1 MSFFANS
8 DFNSLGSKHSRWT
21 TTFPAL
27 FFPLLL
33 CCRLLATEDFGL
45 DNVHV
50 TNSEKNGSPT
60 IRRNINTLATIRRIV
75 FSRTSSTFGLISL
88 LLTKFLLNS
97 FDLMVGET
105 SQLLSIPAWP
115 QISGWPFSFWAEGS
129 YSSFSFVS
137 ASTSLS
143 STSAASSSPL

>member
-1 MSFFANS
+1 MGGGGKKNFKLQFFANS

-27 FFPLLL
+27 FFI
-33 CCRLLATEDFGL
+33 CCSCVADCLPRKTLGWTI
-45 DNVHV
+45 NVHV

-60 IRRNINTLATIRRIV
+60 IRRNINTLATIRRIG

-97 FDLMVGET
+97 FDLFCFSRET
-105 SQLLSIPAWP
+105 GPILILFFYILPN
-115 QISGWPFSFWAEGS
+115 
-129 YSSFSFVS
+129 
-137 ASTSLS
+137 
-143 STSAASSSPL
+143 